1 MTWKTELNDH
11 SDIANL
17 QVNTIADNIFKVD
30 PIRPKQSYITDT
42 TFALIRL
49 RRATTRARRAWTAD
63 STSSRAIAAT
73 AKLAYQ
79 LL

>member
-17 QVNTIADNIFKVD
+17 QVNSIADAIFKLD

-42 TFALIRL
+42 TFALI
-49 RRATTRARRAWTAD
+49 
-63 STSSRAIAAT
+63 
-73 AKLAYQ
+73 
-79 LL
+79 